1 MGIPFFFAY
10 FKPFAFLLLLITS
23 LILIGKIYSLDLSI
37 KFLRLVPFPEINT
50 QVFFFYHDKELMIL
64 FFFPSLDK

>member
-1 MGIPFFFAY
+1 MGIPCFFAY

-50 QVFFFYHDKELMIL
+50 SVFFYHDKELMIL